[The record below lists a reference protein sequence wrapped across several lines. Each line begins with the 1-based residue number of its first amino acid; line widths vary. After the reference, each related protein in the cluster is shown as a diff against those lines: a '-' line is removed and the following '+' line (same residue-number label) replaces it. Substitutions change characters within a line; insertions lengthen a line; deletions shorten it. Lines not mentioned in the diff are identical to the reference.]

1 VSTDAEVVI
10 VGGGVFGTST
20 AYHLARQ
27 GCRGVRLLEARTIGS
42 QSSSQAAGFIRV
54 LRASDLSTRMALYT
68 IEMFERFR
76 EETGHDVG
84 ARQVGGALVAL
95 TEGTDR
101 RLRQWVER
109 AGRFGLESLYLTPA
123 EARARFPLMRSDG
136 FRSVV
141 YEPRDLYL
149 DPAEVPIGFVKA
161 ARAGGVH
168 VQERTPVRGIEVEG
182 GRVVAV
188 RTDRERITTRWVVLT
203 GGAWGPGLA
212 ARCGCRLVAV
222 PVRHQLHITAPL
234 PGVSPDFPMV
244 RFPDLSI
251 YVRPAL
257 GGLMVGGYEP
267 NPASYDPAEMTEA
280 VDVRRLEP
288 NREALQA
295 VTKAMLPFFP
305 VLDGAPIAR
314 EQQGLPTLTPD
325 GFPLVGE
332 VPGMHGLLVAS
343 GDNVGGVSNSPAIGH
358 ILSDLIRTGRSPYD
372 LAPMA
377 VGRFGAR
384 YADLAALRRT
394 VEARYANFGRG
405 YLELNGKEG

>member
-1 VSTDAEVVI
+1 MSTDVEVLI
-10 VGGGVFGTST
+10 IGGGVFGTST
-20 AYHLARQ
+20 AFHLAKK

-54 LRASDLSTRMALYT
+54 HRASELATRMALYT
-68 IEMFERFR
+68 IDMFERFT

-95 TEGTDR
+95 TDETDR
-101 RLRQWVER
+101 KLRRWPER
-109 AGRFGLESLYLTPA
+109 ASRFGLAGEYLTPA
-123 EARARFPLMRSDG
+123 EARARFPLMQSDG
-136 FRSVV
+136 IRSVV

-149 DPAEVPIGFVKA
+149 DPAEVPA
-161 ARAGGVH
+161 AFAKGARDRGADLV
-168 VQERTPVRGIEVEG
+168 ERTPVRGLEIEG

-203 GGAWGPGLA
+203 GGAWGPRLA
-212 ARCGCRLVAV
+212 AQCGCRLVAV

-234 PGVSPDFPMV
+234 SAVSPDFPMV
-244 RFPDLSI
+244 RFPDLAI

-257 GGLMVGGYEP
+257 GGLMCGGYEA
-267 NPASYDPAEMTEA
+267 NPTSYDPAEMTDA

-288 NREALQA
+288 NRESLQA
-295 VTKAMLPFFP
+295 ATKAMLPFFP

-325 GFPLVGE
+325 GFALVGE
-332 VPGMHGLLVAS
+332 VPGIEGLLVAS

-358 ILSDLIRTGRSPYD
+358 ILSDLILTGRAPYD
-372 LAPMA
+372 LMPMA
-377 VGRFGAR
+377 VGRFGSQ
-384 YADLAALRRT
+384 YVDVGALRRAG
-394 VEARYANFGRG
+394 EMRYANFGRY
-405 YLELNGKEG
+405 YLDVSLS